1 MIVSK
6 LAESVTMLAQFGEQ
20 DILYDNITPGDRWP
34 AQLHNYIPFPT
45 IRDDDEKRA
54 LMIGEGEGQ
63 VAQP

>member
-6 LAESVTMLAQFGEQ
+6 LTESVTMLAQFGEQ
-20 DILYDNITPGDRWP
+20 DILDDNITPGDRWP
-34 AQLHNYIPFPT
+34 AQLHDHILFAI